1 MTKDLFKR
9 PCSLKELSRWYL
21 QSRNSF
27 DILFRDFLHEFN
39 YNPAEIKLNE
49 EPLLIDKIKN
59 AYLAA
64 TAEQLAYQNDFN
76 IPEWVY
82 KKEYFLDEP
91 YFASSVEGLKPLLI
105 MESPVPF
112 RRRGIFIT
120 LNALKT
126 A

>member
-1 MTKDLFKR
+1 MENKFKR
-9 PCSLKELSRWYL
+9 PRSLKELSLLYL
-21 QSRNSF
+21 RGEEGF

-39 YNPAEIKLNE
+39 ARPSETALKE
-49 EPLLIDKIKN
+49 EPYPLDKIKD

-64 TAEQLAYQNDFN
+64 AAEQLAYQNDFS

-82 KKEYFLDEP
+82 KNKYFLEEP
-91 YFASSVEGLKPLLI
+91 FFASSNEGLKPLLI

-112 RRRGIFIT
+112 RRRGIFVSA
-120 LNALKT
+120 NALKT

>member
-1 MTKDLFKR
+1 MKNNFKR
-9 PCSLKELSRWYL
+9 PCSLKELAQLYL
-21 QSRNSF
+21 QGKDSF

-39 YNPAEIKLNE
+39 HNPLEYRLSE
-49 EPLLIDKIKN
+49 EPLKIDKIKN
-59 AYLAA
+59 AFLAA
-64 TAEQLAYQNDFN
+64 TAEQLAYQNDFT

-82 KKEYFLDEP
+82 KDEYFLDEP

-112 RRRGIFIT
+112 RRRGIFVA

>member
-1 MTKDLFKR
+1 MENKFKR
-9 PCSLKELSRWYL
+9 PNSLKELSQRYL
-21 QSRNSF
+21 QSEDNF

-39 YNPAEIKLNE
+39 ASPSETALKE
-49 EPLLIDKIKN
+49 EPYPLDKIKS

-64 TAEQLAYQNDFN
+64 VSEQLAYQNDFS

-82 KKEYFLDEP
+82 KDEYFLEEP
-91 YFASSVEGLKPLLI
+91 FFAGSTEGLKPLLI

-112 RRRGIFIT
+112 RRRGIFVSAR
-120 LNALKT
+120 ALKT

>member
-1 MTKDLFKR
+1 MKNKFKR
-9 PCSLKELSRWYL
+9 PGSLRELSQRYL
-21 QSRNSF
+21 DGYGDF

-39 YNPAEIKLNE
+39 YNPTEDRLNE
-49 EPLLIDKIKN
+49 EPLIIDKIKN
-59 AYLAA
+59 AFLAA

-82 KKEYFLDEP
+82 KEKYFLDEP
-91 YFASSVEGLKPLLI
+91 FFAISSQGFKPLLI

-112 RRRGIFIT
+112 RKRNIFIT
-120 LNALKT
+120 KNALKT